1 MPTYVLL
8 VGCNDTLRETAT
20 RLIGLAAHRA
30 VAVPDLASAIHT
42 LSGIQFDVLVLGDI
56 PFDADFAGFL
66 GMARSLQ
73 PGLRVVDAKMHAGR
87 AAPDFLKHKALPR
100 WLASGLLTVP
110 EIVPAIVPDAV

>member
-8 VGCNDTLRETAT
+8 VGCNDTLRETAD
-20 RLIGLAAHRA
+20 RLIGLTAHRTI
-30 VAVPDLASAIHT
+30 AVPDLESAIHT

-66 GMARSLQ
+66 AMVRSLQ

-87 AAPDFLKHKALPR
+87 GAPDFRKRTATPS
-100 WLASGLLTVP
+100 WLTSGLLTVP
-110 EIVPAIVPDAV
+110 EIVPGAV